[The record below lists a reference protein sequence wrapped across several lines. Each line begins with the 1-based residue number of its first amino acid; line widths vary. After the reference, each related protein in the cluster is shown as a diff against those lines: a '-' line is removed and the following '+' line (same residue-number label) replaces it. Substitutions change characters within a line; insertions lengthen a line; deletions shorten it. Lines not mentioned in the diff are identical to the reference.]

1 MFTLDTFVQTIDVL
15 RKQHEIDVAYATSIE
30 KAINAKDVPAY
41 DNSLLIN
48 HLFGLLQR
56 QFPAIDGECEIER
69 FCYVLNYGFS
79 GGKQVLT
86 AEDLWESLHRRKP
99 LPIDINASE

>member
-15 RKQHEIDVAYATSIE
+15 RKQHEIDVTYATSIE

-48 HLFGLLQR
+48 HLFSLLQR
-56 QFPAIDGECEIER
+56 QFPATDGECEVER
-69 FCYVLNYGFS
+69 FCYVLNYGFV

-86 AEDLWESLHRRKP
+86 AEDLWESLHKRKP
-99 LPIDINASE
+99 LPVDIDAAE